1 MYFDT
6 RQLENG
12 TALQT
17 SVCVIGGGAAGI
29 TLALEFERRGIDC
42 VLLESGGF
50 KPDAETRDLYRGE
63 NVGIP
68 YTFADGVRGR
78 FLGGSTN
85 CWGGWCRPLQEHDLE
100 KRQWV
105 RDSGWPFN
113 RDELTPYYKR
123 AHPILNLGPNNYDA
137 QYWVSAI
144 NRPDVRRIP
153 LTSSR
158 VIDRI
163 SQFSVPMRM
172 GKLYRDDLRRAKYVC
187 VYLHANVVDIDTD
200 TDAKTVQRVQVRTLN
215 GRSVNVQARLV
226 VLATGGIEN
235 ARLLLAANKRQPDG
249 LGNTYGLVGRYF
261 MEHPRLILGD
271 VRYRKGW
278 ERNKLYDIKF
288 QYVNRAVSA
297 NGTFVG
303 AQLTISPETQKQEGL
318 LNGQI
323 WFYSIF
329 PGEYTPSAEAVIRM
343 KHRLLSKADPEHT
356 FLGDL
361 VTIGRRPIDSTN
373 FIVARLLQPR
383 ALIKR
388 VQFQMICEPT
398 PNRDSRIT
406 LSDARDQLGMPRVR
420 VEWRLDDQ
428 VKHTFDRSLQIVGEE
443 LHNAGVADVEQHPPL
458 KDRDWPSTIEGTWH
472 HMGTTRMHD
481 SPRQG
486 VVDRNCRVHGMSNLY
501 VAGSSVFPTAGAN
514 FPTITIVALSLRLAD
529 HIAACLDSP
538 EASIRSDRAHFAAS
552 SVTA

>member
-215 GRSVNVQARLV
+215 
-226 VLATGGIEN
+226 
-235 ARLLLAANKRQPDG
+235 
-249 LGNTYGLVGRYF
+249 VGRYF